1 MTAMPDAACP
11 TCAQPGKEV
20 GGQTV
25 KSLLAV
31 SLRQLT
37 SSTYRFCA
45 TRTCPVVYFSE
56 SGQQFT
62 RAQVL
67 APVYQKVPDVPNTPI
82 CYCFG
87 YAVADLTGE
96 VEHARIVQDIR
107 AGIKAGQCA
116 CDLRNPQ
123 GTCCLGNLLAIEAEA
138 PAAPA
143 PERKTHM
150 SAATLNTAIPVLLTL
165 DVGKTVAFFTQQLG
179 FSSPYHDSGFAI
191 LQRDGVTLH
200 FTGCGEQHLVDWSSC
215 RVAVSGVDALYADFA
230 QTGAIHPNAPLEST
244 DYGTREFGLLDV
256 HGALI
261 TFFERLPETT
271 SK

>member
-1 MTAMPDAACP
+1 MAMPDAPCSV
-11 TCAQPGKEV
+11 CEQPGKV
-20 GGQTV
+20 LGGQTV

-37 SSTYRFCA
+37 SRTYRFCA
-45 TRTCPVVYFSE
+45 TRTCPVVYYGE
-56 SGQQFT
+56 DGQQFT
-62 RAQVL
+62 FTQVL
-67 APVYQKVPDVPNTPI
+67 APVYQKAPDAPSTPI

-87 YAVADLTGE
+87 YTVADLVGE
-96 VEHARIVQDIR
+96 GEHARIVQDIR

-123 GTCCLGNLLAIEAEA
+123 GTCCLGNILAIEAEDPSPPTEERQA
-138 PAAPA
+138 KMTAA
-143 PERKTHM
+143 R
-150 SAATLNTAIPVLLTL
+150 LNTAIPVLLTL

-200 FTGCGEQHLVDWSSC
+200 FTGCSEQHLVDWSSC
-215 RVAVSGVDALYADFA
+215 RVEVTGVDGLYAAFS
-230 QTGAIHPNAPLEST
+230 QTGAIHPNAPLETT
-244 DYGTREFGLLDV
+244 DYGTREFGLVDV

-261 TFFERLPETT
+261 TFFERLPEDV
-271 SK
+271 SA